1 MTPYA
6 STTEWMIPHSKGWKF
21 SALVCRGGWKRGT
34 RKDSHQTSPNHL
46 AVIDKREAILTWRT
60 FHPTS
65 LGHPVISH
73 GVCNLQ
79 SQMFLYIGSALVT
92 RLPINMELGWASH
105 LFSLYPLTC
114 PHTVYLVEAIFVLE
128 LSMHQFTFVPS
139 SWNNTTKSQGP
150 KSREICGF
158 FWLIDMNEWKNMLNW
173 LFFGKMNFGQ
183 FADVDCELAKKEN
196 RLLFYFFGFD
206 LAKKTEAFFSATSWL
221 LRFVNRL

>member
-1 MTPYA
+1 M
-6 STTEWMIPHSKGWKF
+6 KF
-21 SALVCRGGWKRGT
+21 SVLVCRGGWKRGT

-65 LGHPVISH
+65 LGHPGISH

-79 SQMFLYIGSALVT
+79 SQMFLYVGSALVT

-114 PHTVYLVEAIFVLE
+114 PHTVYFFEAIFVFE
-128 LSMHQFTFVPS
+128 LSMHQLTFVQKA
-139 SWNNTTKSQGP
+139 TVQRVVRFAG
-150 KSREICGF
+150 
-158 FWLIDMNEWKNMLNW
+158 FWLIEMNEWKNMLN
-173 LFFGKMNFGQ
+173 FFLVEKFGH

-206 LAKKTEAFFSATSWL
+206 LSNRQKPFSVKPAECWGL
-221 LRFVNRL
+221 